1 MLEAGAPDIIILSR
15 ILQEF
20 ALVARPRYHYSI
32 CAIPQFDSHCAISI
46 KHDPMLIRLPFSTKQ
61 QILRDILQRVSL
73 GKFLGDYVTLDAPS
87 YKGRISVPRSVRVSH
102 GPVVSIVNRYL
113 TGLILPRPHSQ
124 QSSFTLIQPRLTP
137 KHQEN
142 AEHQSR
148 DTEHCEIPIMKPSL
162 RTAAIDLNSLNLI
175 LAGQNSSPDE
185 TSIASLDVRDLVQ
198 AENCLRKIEN
208 RQRNQRAQF
217 TTNSSRMNCWLSCVP
232 HGPNHRCDARATAY
246 ADRAITRRRNGATPN
261 ASRT

>member
-1 MLEAGAPDIIILSR
+1 VPSALNVIPCWSGFHFRRSNRFFATYSNVFRSEDSSEITSFSMLHRTKAGS
-15 ILQEF
+15 
-20 ALVARPRYHYSI
+20 
-32 CAIPQFDSHCAISI
+32 
-46 KHDPMLIRLPFSTKQ
+46 
-61 QILRDILQRVSL
+61 
-73 GKFLGDYVTLDAPS
+73 PS
-87 YKGRISVPRSVRVSH
+87 PGRSVRVSH
-102 GPVVSIVNRYL
+102 GPIVSILNRYL
-113 TGLILPRPHSQ
+113 SGLILPRPHSQ
-124 QSSFTLIQPRLTP
+124 KSSFTLIQPRLTP

-148 DTEHCEIPIMKPSL
+148 DAEHCEVAIMTLSL
-162 RTAAIDLNSLNLI
+162 RTAAIDLNSFNLI

-217 TTNSSRMNCWLSCVP
+217 TTNSSRMNCCLSCFP

-246 ADRAITRRRNGATPN
+246 ADRAITRRRNGEGQRQERQERQVSST
-261 ASRT
+261 